1 MTVGTDHWIS
11 SGILSVRGVTSALP
25 LPASF
30 YRDSFASTLA
40 AEDMG
45 LQTMDISRAR
55 FTKNVQLETAECHE
69 HAHNRPLRSI
79 AHVRPLRTLYK

>member
-30 YRDSFASTLA
+30 YRYSFASTLA
-40 AEDMG
+40 AENMA
-45 LQTMDISRAR
+45 LQAMEMSELD
-55 FTKNVQLETAECHE
+55 
-69 HAHNRPLRSI
+69 LR
-79 AHVRPLRTLYK
+79 